1 MTKLFDK
8 LPNRDEVEPLLGID
22 AFAEQMGMEVLRAEA
37 GYAEVRLP
45 LSPGVMNGHGNLHG
59 GAMFT
64 LADYAGALASNMYG
78 EATMAV
84 NGSISFMN
92 AVRGGHVV
100 AKARTVKA
108 GRRVKFQ
115 VVDIYDADDTLVA
128 TFQGAAMTVR
138 RKE

>member
-1 MTKLFDK
+1 MAKLFDR
-8 LPNRDEVEPLLGID
+8 LPNRAEVEKLLGVD
-22 AFAEQMGMEVLRAEA
+22 AFAVHAGMEVLRAEA
-37 GYAEVRLP
+37 GYAEVLLP
-45 LSPGVMNGHGNLHG
+45 LSPAVLNGHGNLHG
-59 GAMFT
+59 GALFT
-64 LADYAGALASNMYG
+64 LADYAGAIASNMYG

-115 VVDIYDADDTLVA
+115 VVDIYDAEDTLVA
-128 TFQGAAMTVR
+128 TFQGAAMQVR